1 MRMSFPSPTPA
12 PALALNSAMLE
23 HARPAAAYLA
33 GLGSAA
39 SRNAMESRLQ
49 YAARLLGADAWQT
62 VPWSR
67 LNAAQ
72 VQAMLA
78 NSSDGAPATR
88 NLMLA
93 ALRGV
98 ARAAWRMGVMDSDT
112 YARIRDVQ
120 KVNGSRLPTGRYV
133 DPLERAKLIGSA
145 REIEG
150 TSSSAAAAARDTA
163 ALALAMGTGMRREE
177 ICRLKLDDIT
187 ERGADMFVLRVN
199 GKRNKQREIF
209 VQNGALR
216 ALRAWLDLRGDAPGC
231 LVCRVLKGGHV
242 QSELFL
248 SPAALHKRLQSITER
263 ADLEGATGWHDFR
276 RSVISDMLEQ
286 GTDIAVVAQLVGHA
300 DVRTTA
306 AYDRRPRS
314 ARAAAAAKVSVPY

>member
-1 MRMSFPSPTPA
+1 MRMSFPLPTPA
-12 PALALNSAMLE
+12 PVPAAPATADDVL
-23 HARPAAAYLA
+23 PAAAYLA

-49 YAARLLGADAWQT
+49 YAARLLGADTWQR
-62 VPWSR
+62 VPWAR
-67 LNAAQ
+67 MNAAQ
-72 VQAMLA
+72 VQALL
-78 NSSDGAPATR
+78 SQSTGAPATR
-88 NLMLA
+88 NLLLA

-98 ARAAWRMGVMDSDT
+98 ARAAWRMGKMDSDAF
-112 YARIRDVQ
+112 ARIRDVQ

-133 DPLERAKLIGSA
+133 EPLERAQLIAGAKDTETGS
-145 REIEG
+145 
-150 TSSSAAAAARDTA
+150 SSSASAARDTA

-177 ICRLKLDDIT
+177 ICRLKLDDIA

-199 GKRNKQREIF
+199 GKRNKQREVF
-209 VQNGALR
+209 LQNGALR
-216 ALRAWLDLRGDAPGC
+216 ALRAWLELRGDAPGY
-231 LVCRVLKGGHV
+231 LLCRVLKGGHV
-242 QSELFL
+242 QHVLGL
-248 SPAALHKRLQSITER
+248 SPAAMHKRLQAITER
-263 ADLEGATGWHDFR
+263 AGLDGSTGWHDFR